1 MISQSFIAYTMQAQD
16 FYAKLACRE
25 WGWRASKKEGPDLAF
40 PANSC
45 YTGTVTYACG
55 ADKMKLTGS
64 RTQGGQ
70 RTSRGTGTD
79 LLTTSLVW
87 LAFFLAATI
96 AALAADLWL
105 RPANGSPALQAF
117 APGPASLVLAMPYG
131 LAPASN
137 PSPQPAPSPTAK
149 TYPAPVRIRIPA
161 IGVDRSIVEVP
172 LVYDAHTGTWE
183 RDYEQLFRQ
192 GKRDLVGH
200 QSGSAAPGEPGNTI
214 LVGHNYGYGVNGVF
228 LRLGRLK
235 PGQAVEVVNA
245 SGETFAYLV
254 TEVKSVSWT
263 TKDQRQLLEHQQ
275 FLSVQGAERL
285 TLVTCGGSR
294 WAPFP
299 KRVYVVA
306 SPVQ

>member
-1 MISQSFIAYTMQAQD
+1 
-16 FYAKLACRE
+16 
-25 WGWRASKKEGPDLAF
+25 
-40 PANSC
+40 
-45 YTGTVTYACG
+45 
-55 ADKMKLTGS
+55 MKLTGS
-64 RTQGGQ
+64 RTPGGQ
-70 RTSRGTGTD
+70 RLFRRLGTD
-79 LLTTSLVW
+79 PPTTFLVW
-87 LAFFLAATI
+87 SAFFLAAAI

-105 RPANGSPALQAF
+105 QRGNGSPPLQASP
-117 APGPASLVLAMPYG
+117 PGPASLVLAVPYG
-131 LAPASN
+131 LAPASS
-137 PSPQPAPSPTAK
+137 PTPQPSPSPTAK
-149 TYPAPVRIRIPA
+149 AYPAPVRIRIPA

-172 LVYDAHTGTWE
+172 LTYDSHTGTWK

-200 QSGSAAPGEPGNTI
+200 QSGSAAPGQPGNTI

-245 SGETFAYLV
+245 SGETFTYRV

-275 FLSVQGAERL
+275 YLSVQGAERL
-285 TLVTCGGSR
+285 TLVTCGGSH

-306 SPVQ
+306 SPVR